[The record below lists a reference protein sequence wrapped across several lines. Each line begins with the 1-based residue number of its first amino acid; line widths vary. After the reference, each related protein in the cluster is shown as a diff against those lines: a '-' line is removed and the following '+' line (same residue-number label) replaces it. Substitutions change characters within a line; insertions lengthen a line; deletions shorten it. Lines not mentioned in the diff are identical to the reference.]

1 MREFRLLG
9 EDVVQQAGE
18 YRIAAARE
26 KVWLALNDPEV
37 LAQCIEGC
45 QSMTKVA
52 DDAYTTSIKAKVG
65 PVSATF
71 SADLNLSD
79 LNPPSSYTLNGSVK
93 GGAAG
98 FGKGA
103 AHVSLVE
110 DGNATILRY
119 QVDANVGGKLAQVGS
134 RLIDGAARKM
144 ADDFFRRFSEV
155 VAPGQIE
162 ELAAAPVAA
171 KDGYE
176 RSGQYIIWIIVFV
189 VLTLAIVLA
198 L

>member
-1 MREFRLLG
+1 M
-9 EDVVQQAGE
+9 QQTGE

-26 KVWLALNDPEV
+26 KVWLALNDPQV

-52 DDAYTTSIKAKVG
+52 QDAYTTSIKAKIG

-79 LNPPSSYTLNGSVK
+79 LDPPSGYTLNASVK

-103 AHVSLVE
+103 ARVSLAE
-110 DGNATILRY
+110 DGGATILRY
-119 QVDANVGGKLAQVGS
+119 QMDGNVGGKLAQVGS
-134 RLIDGAARKM
+134 RLIEGATRKM
-144 ADDFFRRFSEV
+144 ADDFFRKFGELL
-155 VAPGQIE
+155 APGQ
-162 ELAAAPVAA
+162 AQKVVPPAQGSA
-171 KDGYE
+171 YE
-176 RSGQYIIWIIVFV
+176 RSGTRMIWIIVFA
-189 VLTLAIVLA
+189 VLILAIVLA
-198 L
+198 V